1 MLARARR
8 SVTGGLAVCIVA
20 VGMTACGGGSEP
32 VEAGAG
38 AETAPTA
45 PAATEPPAPGPPTT
59 TAEEPSA
66 ATGPSPV
73 DGLTAAELRSVVE
86 APPAGGE
93 RRRTGPVA
101 DRVTVG
107 GRTVW
112 RITIPGTYELLSSRI
127 VVAVGGTDVGE
138 GVVAPDLT
146 ALVAVAPDPGVLVA
160 GAPVT
165 YRWGAGEPVAAG
177 ALEVVR

>member
-1 MLARARR
+1 MHARARR
-8 SVTGGLAVCIVA
+8 SVTGGLAVCIVMA
-20 VGMTACGGGSEP
+20 VGLNACGGGSEP
-32 VEAGAG
+32 VETGAG
-38 AETAPTA
+38 AEAAPTA
-45 PAATEPPAPGPPTT
+45 PDPTGPGTPTT
-59 TAEEPSA
+59 ATAEEPPA

-73 DGLTAAELRSVVE
+73 EGLTAAELRSVVE
-86 APPAGGE
+86 APPTPAG

-107 GRTVW
+107 GRAVW

-138 GVVAPDLT
+138 GVVAPDLS
-146 ALVAVAPDPGVLVA
+146 ALVAVATDPAVLVA

>member
-1 MLARARR
+1 
-8 SVTGGLAVCIVA
+8 
-20 VGMTACGGGSEP
+20 
-32 VEAGAG
+32 
-38 AETAPTA
+38 
-45 PAATEPPAPGPPTT
+45 
-59 TAEEPSA
+59 
-66 ATGPSPV
+66 V
-73 DGLTAAELRSVVE
+73 DGLTAAELRSVVA
-86 APPAGGE
+86 APSPSAAG

-101 DRVTVG
+101 EQVAVG

-146 ALVAVAPDPGVLVA
+146 ALVAVAPDPAVLVA